1 MLSTFIFLSTEIG
14 EIEFECFYLIEN
26 NDLEYNH
33 FQRFE
38 NNYKELQSF
47 EVYKEPLQSRKFVKE
62 NYDLIFNQ
70 LSNEL
75 QTKR

>member
-14 EIEFECFYLIEN
+14 EIEFECFFTIEN
-26 NDLEYNH
+26 DDLEYNH
-33 FQRFE
+33 FQRFD

>member
-1 MLSTFIFLSTEIG
+1 MLSTFIFLPTEIG
-14 EIEFECFYLIEN
+14 EIEFECFYTIEN
-26 NDLEYNH
+26 DDLEYNH

-47 EVYKEPLQSRKFVKE
+47 EVYKELKQAHKFVKE
-62 NYDLIFNQ
+62 NYDFIFNQ

>member
-1 MLSTFIFLSTEIG
+1 MLSTFIFLTTEIG
-14 EIEFECFYLIEN
+14 EIEFECFYTIEN
-26 NDLEYNH
+26 DDLEYNH

-47 EVYKEPLQSRKFVKE
+47 EVYKELKQARKFVKE
-62 NYDLIFNQ
+62 NYDFIFNQ